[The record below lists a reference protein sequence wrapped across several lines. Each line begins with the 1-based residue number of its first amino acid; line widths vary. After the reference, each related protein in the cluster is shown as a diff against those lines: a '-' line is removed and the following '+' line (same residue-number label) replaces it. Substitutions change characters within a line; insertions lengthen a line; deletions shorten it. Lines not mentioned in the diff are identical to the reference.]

1 MPQPPKHR
9 ILLVDDDRG
18 LRHVLSALLQDAGH
32 RVESAGDG
40 PEALEMLGRDSP
52 FDLVLLDIGLPS
64 MSGLDVLARVR
75 ELPSPPLVIVM
86 TADDTSAT
94 LLEAVRRQA
103 YRYLRKPFPPSA
115 IVEVVSEAAAP
126 TAALSIEVISARPEW
141 LELVA
146 PCTLEMADRIQS
158 FVMHLEANLSEA
170 VREAVA
176 QAFRELL
183 TNAIEWG
190 GKLDPDRKVRIAC
203 VRTPRMLLYRIAD
216 PGEGFDIDKLRHAA
230 IMNPDDDPMR
240 HLSVREQQGLR
251 PGGFGLAMTRSL
263 VDDLI
268 YNEARNEV
276 LLIKY
281 LDDGE
286 DGEQDQRITQELA
299 CVGGLRPRSRDG
311 CLDKASVGEIT
322 ETSELWG

>member
-1 MPQPPKHR
+1 MAYSGAGRR

-32 RVESAGDG
+32 RVESASDG
-40 PEALEMLGRDSP
+40 PEALEMLGEGAA

-64 MSGLDVLARVR
+64 MNGLDVLARAQG
-75 ELPSPPLVIVM
+75 LASPPLVIVM

-94 LLEAVRRQA
+94 LLEAVKRQA
-103 YRYLRKPFPPSA
+103 YRYLRKPFPPNEIIEVVNEA
-115 IVEVVSEAAAP
+115 GVPAAAMPIEVVSAK
-126 TAALSIEVISARPEW
+126 PEW

-146 PCTLEMADRIQS
+146 PCTLDTADRIQS
-158 FVMHLEANLSEA
+158 FVMHLEADLAEP

-183 TNAIEWG
+183 TNAVEWG
-190 GKLDPDRKVRIAC
+190 GKLDPSRKVRISC
-203 VRTPRMLLYRIAD
+203 VRTERLLLYRIAD
-216 PGEGFDIDKLRHAA
+216 PGEGFDIDRLRHAA

-240 HLSVREQQGLR
+240 HLSVREEQGLR

-281 LDDGE
+281 LDRGGNDGQNE
-286 DGEQDQRITQELA
+286 GE
-299 CVGGLRPRSRDG
+299 
-311 CLDKASVGEIT
+311 
-322 ETSELWG
+322 

>member
-1 MPQPPKHR
+1 MRDRHVAKPVPSRR

-18 LRHVLSALLQDAGH
+18 LRHVLSELLQGAGH
-32 RVESAGDG
+32 KVETAGDG
-40 PEALEMLGRDSP
+40 PEALAMLGNGER

-64 MSGLDVLARVR
+64 MSGLDVLGLVR
-75 ELPSPPLVIVM
+75 NLDNPPIVIVM

-103 YRYLRKPFPPSA
+103 YRYLRKPFPPSS
-115 IVEVVSEAAAP
+115 IVEVVREAATPFAS
-126 TAALSIEVISARPEW
+126 LEVEVISAKPEW

-158 FVMHLEANLSEA
+158 FVMHLEANLPEA

-183 TNAIEWG
+183 TNAVEWG
-190 GKLDPDRKVRIAC
+190 GKLDPNRKVRISC
-203 VRTPRMLLYRIAD
+203 VRTKRLLLYRIAD
-216 PGEGFDIDKLRHAA
+216 PGEGFDIDRLRHAA
-230 IMNPDDDPMR
+230 ITNPDDDPMR
-240 HLSVREQQGLR
+240 HLTVREEQGLR

-281 LDDGE
+281 LDE
-286 DGEQDQRITQELA
+286 
-299 CVGGLRPRSRDG
+299 GG
-311 CLDKASVGEIT
+311 
-322 ETSELWG
+322 

>member
-1 MPQPPKHR
+1 MAHSGAGRR

-32 RVESAGDG
+32 RVESASDG
-40 PEALEMLGRDSP
+40 PEALEMLGEGAR

-64 MSGLDVLARVR
+64 MNGLDVLARAR
-75 ELPSPPLVIVM
+75 DLPSPPLVIVM

-94 LLEAVRRQA
+94 VVEAVRRQA
-103 YRYLRKPFPPSA
+103 YRYLRKPFPPNEIIDVVNEASRPA
-115 IVEVVSEAAAP
+115 AVMPIEVVSAK
-126 TAALSIEVISARPEW
+126 PEW

-146 PCTLEMADRIQS
+146 PCTLETADRIQS
-158 FVMHLEANLSEA
+158 FVMHLEASLPEP

-183 TNAIEWG
+183 TNAVEWG
-190 GKLDPDRKVRIAC
+190 GKLDPSRKVRISC
-203 VRTPRMLLYRIAD
+203 VRTKRLLLYRIAD
-216 PGEGFDIDKLRHAA
+216 PGEGFDIERLRHAA

-240 HLSVREQQGLR
+240 HLSVREEQGLR

-281 LDDGE
+281 LDEGGD
-286 DGEQDQRITQELA
+286 DQRNE
-299 CVGGLRPRSRDG
+299 
-311 CLDKASVGEIT
+311 GE
-322 ETSELWG
+322 